1 MPWIVDLIIIL
12 IFAIFIFL
20 GYKRGLTGSILKI
33 LSFVIAL
40 VISFILFKPV
50 SNFIINN
57 TLIDEKIEESIVKIV
72 EKDSDEKGKIE
83 EEKTDLPQSMVNY
96 INNSIENAADGAKK
110 TIVENASK
118 DITNAIINIGSA
130 ILVFIIARIILL
142 FIKGIANFITE
153 LPVIKQIDKA
163 GGIVYGVLE
172 SLIIIFIIFAIF
184 TLISPLI
191 EETGFLTAINKSVI
205 GGFMYNNNLLLKI
218 IL

>member
-1 MPWIVDLIIIL
+1 MSWIVDLIIIL
-12 IFAIFIFL
+12 IFTIFIFL

-33 LSFVIAL
+33 LSFIIAI

-50 SNFIINN
+50 SSFIINN
-57 TLIDEKIEESIVKIV
+57 TLIDEKIEESIVRIV
-72 EKDSDEKGKIE
+72 EKDSDEDGKIE
-83 EEKTDLPQSMVNY
+83 EEETDLPQSMVNY

-130 ILVFIIARIILL
+130 IIVFIIARIILL

-153 LPVIKQIDKA
+153 LPVIKQIDKT
-163 GGIVYGVLE
+163 GGIVYGILE
-172 SLIIIFIIFAIF
+172 SLLIIFLIFGIF

-191 EETGFLTAINKSVI
+191 EGTGLLTIINKSVI

>member
-1 MPWIVDLIIIL
+1 MSWIVDLIIIL

-33 LSFVIAL
+33 LSFIIAL

-72 EKDSDEKGKIE
+72 EKDADEEGKIE
-83 EEKTDLPQSMVNY
+83 EENTDLPQSMVNY
-96 INNSIENAADGAKK
+96 INKSVQNAANEAKKTVVENAA
-110 TIVENASK
+110 K
-118 DITNAIINIGSA
+118 DITIAIVNIGSA
-130 ILVFIIARIILL
+130 IIVFIIARIVLF
-142 FIKGIANFITE
+142 FIKQLAEFITE
-153 LPVIKQIDKA
+153 LPIIKQIDKT
-163 GGIVYGVLE
+163 GGIIYGIFE
-172 SLIIIFIIFAIF
+172 SLLIIFIIFAIF

-191 EETGFLTAINKSVI
+191 EGSGILTIINKSVI
-205 GGFMYNNNLLLKI
+205 GGFLYNNNLLLKI